1 MSIDKDDE
9 RVGVADVNKYL
20 NGQLPVTPD
29 QRRATLSEAA
39 RIAVTLKNMP
49 RFWAYKTILDYA
61 KHWPAESSAVVPIG
75 FTVFN
80 SSNVASEVAYWVNAA
95 PPPERKPN
103 LMPDD

>member
-20 NGQLPVTPD
+20 NGQLPATQA
-29 QRRATLSEAA
+29 QRKDVIVEAA
-39 RIAVTLKNMP
+39 RIAITLKNMP

-61 KHWPAESSAVVPIG
+61 KHWPIANDVHPMNFATMNPV
-75 FTVFN
+75 
-80 SSNVASEVAYWVNAA
+80 NVASEVAYWVNAA
-95 PPPERKPN
+95 PTPERKPN